1 MSTLTTYELNEQ
13 VAKRASEKEEF
24 RVALLS
30 DPKKALENEFGVEI
44 PADLQIEVHLETK
57 NTLHLIVPEKEKE
70 KEKDTLELSDDQ
82 LDQVA
87 GGRTQGSS
95 NAVCVYGAPGRWEMA
110 NSFSPIHPPA
120 GLPSWEELHGNKPP
134 SKPRRIP

>member
-13 VAKRASEKEEF
+13 IAKRASEKEEF

-30 DPKKALENEFGVEI
+30 DPKKALEKEFGVVI
-44 PADLQIEVHLETK
+44 PEDLQIKVHLETK
-57 NTLHLIVPEKEKE
+57 NTLHLIVPEQ
-70 KEKDTLELSDDQ
+70 DTLELSDDQ

-87 GGRTQGSS
+87 GGIIQSTGDP
-95 NAVCVYGAPGRWEMA
+95 VCVYGVPGRWEMD
-110 NSFSPIHPPA
+110 NSVQPIHPPA
-120 GLPSWEELHGNKPP
+120 GRPTWEDLHGRGPSNGDPN